1 MAMPSQNDVTAL
13 LDAVR
18 EGKGDHERLY
28 AHVYDELHR
37 IAHRHRARWSGND
50 TLNTTALVHEAYVKV
65 SGGEGAYE
73 NRAHFLAVA
82 SRAMRQ
88 VLVTYAEAQR
98 AQKRGGGVPDLPL
111 DESLAGR
118 DAALLT
124 EAQADNVAALDA
136 RARTAGEGQPARRA
150 HRGVPLLRRHDGRGD
165 CRGARPVHGDGHA
178 RLARAA
184 RAWLYR
190 RAPDR
195 APGVRPERRRLNA
208 AAAGSAGA
216 LAPEPLPVISGAD
229 A

>member
-1 MAMPSQNDVTAL
+1 MAMPSQSDVTAL

-18 EGKGDHERLY
+18 EGSGDSERLY

-37 IAHRHRARWSGND
+37 IARRHRARWSGND
-50 TLNTTALVHEAYVKV
+50 TINTTALVHEAYVKV

-88 VLVTYAEAQR
+88 VLVSYAEAQR

-118 DAALLT
+118 EAALLT

-136 RARTAGEGQPARRA
+136 ALGRLEKVNP
-150 HRGVPLLRRHDGRGD
+150 RGVRIVECRFFGGMTAEETAEALGLSTATVTRGW
-165 CRGARPVHGDGHA
+165 
-178 RLARAA
+178 RAA
-184 RAWLYR
+184 RAWLFSELQ
-190 RAPDR
+190 AEL
-195 APGVRPERRRLNA
+195 PEYLPN
-208 AAAGSAGA
+208 
-216 LAPEPLPVISGAD
+216 APE
-229 A
+229 

>member
-1 MAMPSQNDVTAL
+1 MPSSPDVTAL

-18 EGKGDHERLY
+18 EGRGDPERLY

-37 IAHRHRARWSGND
+37 IARRHRARWNGND

-98 AQKRGGGVPDLPL
+98 AQKRGGGVPDLSL
-111 DESLAGR
+111 DEGLAAG

-124 EAQADNVAALDA
+124 EAQADDVAALDA
-136 RARTAGEGQPARRA
+136 ALGRLEKVNP
-150 HRGVPLLRRHDGRGD
+150 RGVRIVECRFFGGMTAEETAEALGLSTATVTRGW
-165 CRGARPVHGDGHA
+165 
-178 RLARAA
+178 RAA
-184 RAWLYR
+184 RAWLY
-190 RAPDR
+190 
-195 APGVRPERRRLNA
+195 GELQTELPEYA
-208 AAAGSAGA
+208 A
-216 LAPEPLPVISGAD
+216 D
-229 A
+229 